1 MTATEAITKLRE
13 VIRRQHK
20 ALATEA
26 SYVHCL
32 RRYITALADM
42 PRTLTSEQHVEWSLV
57 ALAQR
62 HDVAASTQNQA
73 FNAIAFFYKDVLG
86 TPLQNVDAL
95 RATRPAHLRHA
106 PTMAETR
113 ALLQACVLSL
123 SRRDF
128 PHVPAGVALDV
139 ARGDVQDEVTRWDG
153 AAGRIGGDR
162 RRLDLDPRPGRPGPG
177 AAPLSA
183 QRIAPE
189 LGWRGARQTKSSP
202 QVREEPGVPPHRPSC
217 ASPL

>member
-73 FNAIAFFYKDVLG
+73 FNAIAFFHKDVLV
-86 TPLQNVDAL
+86 TPTQNVDAL
-95 RATRPAHLRHA
+95 RATRPTHLRHA
-106 PTMAETR
+106 PTIAETR
-113 ALLQACVLSL
+113 ALLQAI
-123 SRRDF
+123 R
-128 PHVPAGVALDV
+128 DV
-139 ARGDVQDEVTRWDG
+139 AGCPPAIGRATRE
-153 AAGRIGGDR
+153 ATATPTPPAPPTRTR
-162 RRLDLDPRPGRPGPG
+162 RR
-177 AAPLSA
+177 AA
-183 QRIAPE
+183 
-189 LGWRGARQTKSSP
+189 
-202 QVREEPGVPPHRPSC
+202 
-217 ASPL
+217 